1 MKALLLREKNAPL
14 EWVEMPKPEPAP
26 GEALVRV
33 RAAAL
38 NHRDVW
44 IQKGQYAGIK
54 TPVVLGS
61 DGAGTVEAVGAQDD
75 SMWIGR
81 EVVLNPSLHWGA
93 SPKCQGKEYRIL
105 GMPDNGTFAEYVTVP
120 VENLVI
126 KPSHLSW
133 AEAAALPLG
142 GLTAYRALF
151 SRADLQA
158 GERVLI
164 TGIGGGV
171 ATIGAQLA
179 HAAGAEVWATSG
191 SDAKLLL
198 SQTLGVSGGANYRDP
213 DWTKKLLQKTDGFDV
228 IMDSAGGEQFNQLLD
243 LAKPGGRIVF
253 FGGTAGPVPQL
264 SPQKVFWKQL
274 SLLGTTMGHSMEFA
288 GLLELIEK
296 HRIVPKVDRI
306 FPLQE
311 GESAMRHL
319 ENGAQMGKVVLD
331 IAI

>member
-14 EWVEMPKPEPAP
+14 EWTEIPSPEPAP
-26 GEALVRV
+26 GEALVRL

-61 DGAGTVEAVGAQDD
+61 DGAGTVEAVGSQADPT
-75 SMWIGR
+75 WIGR
-81 EVVLNPSLHWGA
+81 EVVVNPSLHWGP
-93 SPKCQGKEYRIL
+93 SPKCQGKGYRIL
-105 GMPDNGTFAEYVTVP
+105 GMPDNGTFAEFVSVP
-120 VENLVI
+120 VENLVA
-126 KPSHLSW
+126 KPAHLTW
-133 AEAAALPLG
+133 TEAAALPLG
-142 GLTAYRALF
+142 GLTAFRALF
-151 SRADLQA
+151 ARAGLQA
-158 GERVLI
+158 GERVLV

-191 SDAKLLL
+191 SDAKLVL
-198 SQTLGVSGGANYRDP
+198 SQTLGICGGANYRDP
-213 DWTKKLLQKTDGFDV
+213 DWAQKLLQKTDGFDV

-274 SLLGTTMGHSMEFA
+274 SLLGSTMGNSSEFA
-288 GLLELIEK
+288 ALVEMVGN
-296 HRIVPKVDRI
+296 HRIVPKVDRV
-306 FPLQE
+306 FELRE
-311 GESAMRHL
+311 CESAMRHL
-319 ENGAQMGKVVLD
+319 ENGAQMGKVVLTIGD
-331 IAI
+331 